1 MKVTI
6 CVGSSC
12 YVKGSRQIVEQIQK
26 LIAENCPGSDIELAG
41 AFCMGQCQKKDDGR
55 TEKNVSIRVNDA
67 LFSISPEET
76 DAFFEK
82 EVLAKL

>member
-41 AFCMGQCQKKDDGR
+41 AFCLGKCKEGVCVSVDGEYYSVTAET
-55 TEKNVSIRVNDA
+55 TE
-67 LFSISPEET
+67 
-76 DAFFEK
+76 AFFREHILPK
-82 EVLAKL
+82 VQTNG